1 MPDTTTNTM
10 YPLISEYRAAILS
23 PEDSFQELATL
34 RPVLDSRGFPV
45 MSSGNFAVV
54 FKMKDENDGKLY
66 AVKCF
71 LKDQS
76 GRDESYRRIAEELEV
91 VSSAYILPLR
101 YLEGELFV
109 DSPQCSRE
117 EFPVV
122 VMEWVE
128 GETLDAYVR
137 RNLTDKYALA
147 TLSYRFNRMAAWLL
161 AQPFAHGDLKPD
173 NIIVRADGTL
183 VMVDYDGMFVPA
195 MKGEKARETGSPGY
209 RHPLRTDADFSE
221 HIDDFSIA
229 LIALSLKALS
239 LRPELKKMAAGD
251 ALLLSEDDLREP
263 SESAMLK
270 EMQSLV
276 SDQEFATL
284 FGIFHIALAK
294 NSLEALSFRLFMT
307 PKPKIQAPLT
317 PVDTSCTDA
326 DLAAGVP
333 DEYGVLYSPDGKRLL
348 TCKSTLT
355 LSEYKI
361 KPGTEVICNNAFFGC
376 WSLESVSIPSSVTS
390 IGGGAFHGCTSL
402 KSVIIP
408 SSVSSIGGSA
418 FWGCA
423 SLESVIIP
431 SSVSSIE
438 VTAFF
443 KCASLKSVI
452 IPPTV
457 TFIGNR
463 AFSGCRALESV
474 IIPPSVRSIGE
485 YAFDGCET
493 LKCVRISSSVTK
505 IANYAF
511 SHCWSLESVIIPS
524 SVTSI
529 GECAFYECWHL
540 ESISIPLSVT
550 TIGEG
555 AFAECKSLKSV
566 IIPPSMTL
574 IGGWV
579 FHGCE
584 SLENV
589 IIPSSVTSIG
599 ESTFHGCASLESV
612 SIPSSVTKIGDSAF
626 AWCSSLKSVNIP
638 SSVTLIGGSAFW
650 ECQSLKKV
658 IIPSS
663 VTKIEDCAFQRCAS
677 LESVIIPPSV
687 TSIGHR
693 AFSFCRSL
701 ESVSIPSSVT
711 SIESCAFDDCDSLK
725 WIYIP
730 ESVKDIG
737 RDAIPR
743 HCVIKKIE

>member
-54 FKMKDENDGKLY
+54 FKMKDENDGKMY

-76 GRDESYRRIAEELEV
+76 GRDESYRLIAEELEV

-239 LRPELKKMAAGD
+239 LRPELKKMASGD
-251 ALLLSEDDLREP
+251 ALLLSEADLREP
-263 SESAMLK
+263 GESAMLK
-270 EMQSLV
+270 EMQSLA
-276 SDQEFATL
+276 SDPEFATL
-284 FGIFHIALAK
+284 LGVFYIALAK

-307 PKPKIQAPLT
+307 LKPKVEVEAKVVEVRQAPIQFDTFCT
-317 PVDTSCTDA
+317 PE
-326 DLAAGVP
+326 DLAAGVR
-333 DEYGVLYSPDGKRLL
+333 DEYGVLYSLDGQRLL
-348 TCKSTLT
+348 KHMIGLN

-361 KPGTEVICNNAFFGC
+361 KPGTKVICDGAFSWC
-376 WSLESVSIPSSVTS
+376 ESLESVNIPSSVTSIGDEAFAWCSSLKSVSIPSSVTS
-390 IGGGAFHGCTSL
+390 IG
-402 KSVIIP
+402 KS
-408 SSVSSIGGSA
+408 S
-418 FWGCA
+418 FWGC
-423 SLESVIIP
+423 
-431 SSVSSIE
+431 
-438 VTAFF
+438 
-443 KCASLKSVI
+443 K
-452 IPPTV
+452 
-457 TFIGNR
+457 
-463 AFSGCRALESV
+463 
-474 IIPPSVRSIGE
+474 
-485 YAFDGCET
+485 
-493 LKCVRISSSVTK
+493 
-505 IANYAF
+505 
-511 SHCWSLESVIIPS
+511 
-524 SVTSI
+524 
-529 GECAFYECWHL
+529 
-540 ESISIPLSVT
+540 
-550 TIGEG
+550 
-555 AFAECKSLKSV
+555 
-566 IIPPSMTL
+566 
-574 IGGWV
+574 
-579 FHGCE
+579 
-584 SLENV
+584 
-589 IIPSSVTSIG
+589 
-599 ESTFHGCASLESV
+599 SLESV
-612 SIPSSVTKIGDSAF
+612 SIPSSVKSIGEDAF
-626 AWCSSLKSVNIP
+626 TWCSSLKCVSI
-638 SSVTLIGGSAFW
+638 
-650 ECQSLKKV
+650 SL
-658 IIPSS
+658 
-663 VTKIEDCAFQRCAS
+663 
-677 LESVIIPPSV
+677 SV
-687 TSIGHR
+687 TSIGKS
-693 AFSFCRSL
+693 AFWGCKSL
-701 ESVSIPSSVT
+701 ESVVIPSSVT
-711 SIESCAFDDCDSLK
+711 SIGDSAFCWCDSLK

-730 ESVKDIG
+730 ESVKEIG
-737 RDAIPR
+737 KDAIPPQ
-743 HCVIKKIE
+743 CVVKRI